1 MTLTTWP
8 PTERLQC
15 CYRQGNKK
23 TTTTISP
30 WRRLLFNKKRWILW
44 KSIRIVQC
52 KQKTNPTLNIYIA
65 KLHPLL
71 TTIFT
76 MAALVI
82 LITLSQDR
90 SLLGVYFIVR
100 TYPGWL
106 GNVEDIYKKMLIGIY
121 HANHL
126 HYCALLPSNQ
136 RRPSERTLPT
146 REFRK
151 KEVHLHSD
159 LIYYIY
165 RLRQSETLMRED
177 WYFHL
182 SSSVAA
188 HQFMQS
194 SCFSDV
200 QSSNVQLIDLSIS
213 SPENIRKSLRD
224 SCSTHAKMLCDLL
237 DYPSLYWCLDR
248 YSSSSFL
255 QKNAISLRVTLK

>member
-1 MTLTTWP
+1 
-8 PTERLQC
+8 
-15 CYRQGNKK
+15 
-23 TTTTISP
+23 
-30 WRRLLFNKKRWILW
+30 
-44 KSIRIVQC
+44 
-52 KQKTNPTLNIYIA
+52 
-65 KLHPLL
+65 
-71 TTIFT
+71 

-200 QSSNVQLIDLSIS
+200 QSSNVQLIDLYILSWEYTQELKRFVQHS
-213 SPENIRKSLRD
+213 R
-224 SCSTHAKMLCDLL
+224 
-237 DYPSLYWCLDR
+237 
-248 YSSSSFL
+248 
-255 QKNAISLRVTLK
+255 KNAVRSVGLSIIILMPWSIFLLIIFTEKCYQFTCHA